1 MIKKL
6 IVLAIILLSLQGY
19 SQKNNSSPYSFFGV
33 GDETAQK
40 TAEEI
45 SMGQIGA
52 AFNSAHQLT
61 FSNPASLASLRF
73 TTYAFA
79 GVNKGL
85 RLDDGTNTG
94 SASSTS
100 LSYLALGIP
109 IGNKAG
115 FSFGLQP
122 NTTVG
127 YSLIEEFRDDE
138 DNLTE
143 LNLYTGEGGTNRVF
157 LGFGYKVLQN
167 VNVGIETAYVFGSIE
182 NTLLNRRD
190 GVQLATMHK
199 TDSDVRGL
207 STKLGMQYNA
217 KINDKLSLKAG
228 GVINFNNDLSNK
240 GKEYLFSLINTDN
253 GIVSARDTVVN
264 NTFKSTIKKPLKT
277 ILSVGVGEEN
287 KWYAGIEYSFQ
298 DAIDFTDAVL
308 EDNSKVSYEK
318 SNRISIGGYY
328 TPKFNSITNYW
339 QRATFRAG
347 LNYKKTGLLVNNT
360 AVNDFGIS
368 FGVGLP
374 IGQQLSNVN
383 FGVEIGKRGEISNDL
398 VKENYLNFRLSLTL
412 NDRWFIKRDIR

>member
-1 MIKKL
+1 
-6 IVLAIILLSLQGY
+6 
-19 SQKNNSSPYSFFGV
+19 
-33 GDETAQK
+33 
-40 TAEEI
+40 
-45 SMGQIGA
+45 
-52 AFNSAHQLT
+52 
-61 FSNPASLASLRF
+61 
-73 TTYAFA
+73 
-79 GVNKGL
+79 
-85 RLDDGTNTG
+85 
-94 SASSTS
+94 
-100 LSYLALGIP
+100 
-109 IGNKAG
+109 KAG

-127 YSLIEEFRDDE
+127 YSLVEEFRDDE
-138 DNLTE
+138 DNLTA

-157 LGFGYKVLQN
+157 LGFGYKLLKN
-167 VNVGIETAYVFGSIE
+167 VNVGVETAYVFGSIE

-199 TDSDVRGL
+199 TDSDVRGV
-207 STKLGMQYNA
+207 SSKLGMQYNA
-217 KINDKLSLKAG
+217 KINDKLLLKAG
-228 GVINFNNDLSNK
+228 GVVNFNNDLSNK

-253 GIVSARDTVVN
+253 GVVSARDTIVN
-264 NTFKSTIKKPLKT
+264 NSFKSTIKKPLKT

-328 TPKFNSITNYW
+328 TPKFNSITSYW
-339 QRATFRAG
+339 QRTTFRAG

-360 AVNDFGIS
+360 AINDFGIS